1 MLPPNEHGW
10 RILAAERQALL
21 RGEVRS
27 HASLGMRRRLGTVLI
42 AAGLRLAP
50 GSLPVA
56 EPVAKN
62 GEGQRMAARVWASRT
77 VSSRAR
83 AGT

>member
-27 HASLGMRRRLGTVLI
+27 HASWGMRRKLGTVLI
-42 AAGLRLAP
+42 DAGLRLAP

-56 EPVAKN
+56 KN
-62 GEGQRMAARVWASRT
+62 GDGQRMAARVCASRT

>member
-27 HASLGMRRRLGTVLI
+27 HASWGMRRKLGTVLI

-62 GEGQRMAARVWASRT
+62 GDGQRMAARVWASRT

>member
-1 MLPPNEHGW
+1 MLPLDEQGW
-10 RILAAERQALL
+10 RILADERRALL

-27 HASLGMRRRLGTVLI
+27 RASWGMRRKLGTVLI

-50 GSLPVA
+50 GSLPVGEPAA
-56 EPVAKN
+56 ESGDV
-62 GEGQRMAARVWASRT
+62 QRMAARVWASRT

>member
-1 MLPPNEHGW
+1 MLPLNEQGW
-10 RILAAERQALL
+10 GILAAERQALL

-27 HASLGMRRRLGTVLI
+27 HASWGMRRKLGTVLI

-56 EPVAKN
+56 EDADV
-62 GEGQRMAARVWASRT
+62 QRIAARVWASRT

-83 AGT
+83 AGA

>member
-1 MLPPNEHGW
+1 MLPVDEQGW
-10 RILAAERQALL
+10 RILAAERRALL

-27 HASLGMRRRLGTVLI
+27 HASWGLRRKLGTVLI

-50 GSLPVA
+50 GSLPVG
-56 EPVAKN
+56 EPVAES
-62 GEGQRMAARVWASRT
+62 GDVQRMAARVWASRT